1 MRSQD
6 KRVIYEPV
14 EDDSGIMVLP
24 TRRELELAAER
35 EGYVVV
41 DCFGTERPFNKSLLA
56 TGILATGAD
65 TPDAYRVAHSVQD
78 YLFDHHINRI
88 DSADLVVLTGERIAE
103 LLSKQTADLYLT
115 WNRAK
120 LTGRPLVVAFAGTT
134 GIGKSTLATQLAIR
148 LGINQVVTTNAT
160 REILRTTVPPTVLPE
175 LHLSVLEAIDSRVAY
190 SRQAHAVT
198 AACAA
203 VARRSVADRKPLL
216 IEGAQLFPGEVSKAL
231 RSEPTNP
238 VIIERVLYLNDS
250 KLDERH
256 RAGREAGNTVAS
268 ASDPLRDRAAAKE
281 LQTVLRELASQAG
294 VRTFDISSSR
304 DVTRQIVSDYIEQAA
319 S

>member
-1 MRSQD
+1 MLSQD

-35 EGYVVV
+35 DGYVVV
-41 DCFGTERPFNKSLLA
+41 DCFGNERPFNKSLLA

-78 YLFDHHINRI
+78 YLFEHHINRI

-103 LLSKQTADLYLT
+103 LLSKATADLYLT

-120 LTGRPLVVAFAGTT
+120 LTGRPLVVAISGTK

-160 REILRTTVPPTVLPE
+160 REILRTTVPSTVLPE
-175 LHLSVLEAIDSRVAY
+175 LHLPVLEAIESRVAY

-203 VARRSVADRKPLL
+203 VARRSVGDRKPLL

-231 RSEPTNP
+231 RGEAKAP
-238 VIIERVLYLNDS
+238 VVIERMLYLHEA
-250 KLDERH
+250 KLEERQ
-256 RAGREAGNTVAS
+256 RSRSESGEADYDKAARN
-268 ASDPLRDRAAAKE
+268 RAAVKE
-281 LQTVLRELASQAG
+281 LQSVLRELASQAG
-294 VRTFDISSSR
+294 VRALDISDGR
-304 DVTRQIVSDYIEQAA
+304 DLTRQIVSDYIEQVVN
-319 S
+319 